1 MFINKLCSL
10 KKQVHATSFKFN
22 LWSDD
27 TVLNEFPFEI
37 CLTEYCWSFLAEI
50 KFMEPY
56 KIKRFMPYG
65 LFSHVQWI
73 ISKFWYG
80 YRCENRLKS
89 FHKLASCLVIVLCRL
104 VWTDFLCS
112 LKFFKEVSPNTC
124 CLKRWPKTL
133 YM

>member
-1 MFINKLCSL
+1 
-10 KKQVHATSFKFN
+10 
-22 LWSDD
+22 
-27 TVLNEFPFEI
+27 
-37 CLTEYCWSFLAEI
+37 
-50 KFMEPY
+50 
-56 KIKRFMPYG
+56 MPYG

-112 LKFFKEVSPNTC
+112 LKFFKRSISEYIHAIATYKDDPKLSRAYSFQRNMKKWNSLMSPIIRNCDTIWIKHGWQFMI
-124 CLKRWPKTL
+124 LKESL
-133 YM
+133 YSTYLPTYIWWLL